1 MVFEIE
7 FESEHLEFKT
17 QVIGR
22 FNASNLLGVLATLVA
37 SGVRLADA
45 VRAVQK
51 LQPVAG
57 RMEQIGGGD
66 LPLIVIDYAHTPDA
80 LEKVLTAARE
90 MLPTG
95 SNAAE
100 FTADLENLRPELIC
114 VFGCGGERDRGKRPL
129 MGAVATRLA
138 DEVII
143 TSDNP
148 RGEDRRAI
156 IGEIAEGA
164 GPNHH
169 VEEDRAAAIF
179 RAIQNARK
187 SDVIVIAGK
196 GHEAYQEI
204 DGQKLPFSDREVA
217 RRALMARAPA

>member
-1 MVFEIE
+1 M
-7 FESEHLEFKT
+7 
-17 QVIGR
+17 
-22 FNASNLLGVLATLVA
+22 
-37 SGVRLADA
+37 
-45 VRAVQK
+45 
-51 LQPVAG
+51 
-57 RMEQIGGGD
+57 
-66 LPLIVIDYAHTPDA
+66 
-80 LEKVLTAARE
+80 
-90 MLPTG
+90 
-95 SNAAE
+95 
-100 FTADLENLRPELIC
+100 
-114 VFGCGGERDRGKRPL
+114 FGCGGERDRGKRPL

-179 RAIQNARK
+179 RAIQGARK
-187 SDVIVIAGK
+187 NDVIVIAGK

-204 DGQKLPFSDREVA
+204 DGQKLPFRDRDVV
-217 RRALMARAPA
+217 RRALVARASA

>member
-1 MVFEIE
+1 M
-7 FESEHLEFKT
+7 EFKT
-17 QVIGR
+17 EVIGR

-45 VRAVQK
+45 VKAVQE
-51 LQPVAG
+51 LRPVTG

-80 LEKVLTAARE
+80 LEKVLAAARE
-90 MLPTG
+90 ILHTG

-100 FTADLENLRPELIC
+100 LTAELENLRPELIC

-148 RGEDRRAI
+148 RGEDRRRHYRRNRGGRRRPTI
-156 IGEIAEGA
+156 MSRKIGRRRFSAQSR
-164 GPNHH
+164 
-169 VEEDRAAAIF
+169 VRA
-179 RAIQNARK
+179 K
-187 SDVIVIAGK
+187 V
-196 GHEAYQEI
+196 
-204 DGQKLPFSDREVA
+204 
-217 RRALMARAPA
+217 M